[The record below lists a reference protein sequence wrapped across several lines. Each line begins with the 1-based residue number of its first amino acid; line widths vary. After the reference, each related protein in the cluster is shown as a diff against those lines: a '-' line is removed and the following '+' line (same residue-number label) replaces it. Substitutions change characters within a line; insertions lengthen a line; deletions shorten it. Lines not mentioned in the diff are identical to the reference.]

1 MQRDSSKLDDPS
13 RRGQADARVTVAVK
27 ITVHVRT
34 VCSFSQRI
42 FSWWD
47 SLLLLSLVASNLS
60 TTVTTLCIP
69 SQSITLFFVAFVA
82 IAIRSTSTMNS
93 FRASVSIAG
102 WTLWGS
108 LMGGGNHYCDAAMI
122 GDRVCRSTEHY
133 DEFPVLCHMLD
144 RLAVDQEGLAQ
155 EIHDWAAAHGLLVGT
170 NIPTTEYSMAS
181 VEEESIQDNNDHH
194 RSNLPVVFAHGMGDS
209 CFNSGMQHIGEHTS
223 QLLGGVYVT
232 CIPTGDTQSEDTTNG
247 YFLNMDASVDVF
259 AAKIA
264 QDPQLANGFH
274 AIGFSQGNNVIRGY
288 IARYNNPPVDT
299 FISVNG
305 VNAGVGAVPH
315 CFPTD
320 GLHHSLAGG
329 MCDLLMEQASR
340 HAYSE
345 WTQKH
350 SFQANYWRDPRPV
363 ERDAYQKFSQL
374 ARWNNE
380 GQFNQ
385 TYNDNFA
392 KVKKFVWIMAT
403 EDGMVWPKEGEHWG
417 APDPKDPFRRIL
429 PMNETEWY
437 QKDLFG
443 LKTAQEAGKN
453 YFETFEGDHLQFSME
468 DFDRWIHTYIAIP
481 NRASPGTAVT
491 NA

>member
-1 MQRDSSKLDDPS
+1 MKISH
-13 RRGQADARVTVAVK
+13 TVVN
-27 ITVHVRT
+27 V
-34 VCSFSQRI
+34 
-42 FSWWD
+42 
-47 SLLLLSLVASNLS
+47 L
-60 TTVTTLCIP
+60 
-69 SQSITLFFVAFVA
+69 
-82 IAIRSTSTMNS
+82 
-93 FRASVSIAG
+93 G
-102 WTLWGS
+102 WTLWNIVTDGKHS
-108 LMGGGNHYCDAAMI
+108 DAVVIA
-122 GDRVCRSTEHY
+122 DRVCSSTEQYEDH
-133 DEFPVLCHMLD
+133 PVLCHMLD
-144 RLAVDQEGLAQ
+144 RLAIDQEALAQ

-170 NIPTTEYSMAS
+170 NFPALSSKETVEKNKTT
-181 VEEESIQDNNDHH
+181 H

-232 CIPTGDTQSEDTTNG
+232 CIPTGDTQSEDTSNG

-259 AAKIA
+259 ASKIA

-320 GLHHSLAGG
+320 GLHQSLSGG
-329 MCDLLMEQASR
+329 VCDLLMEQASR

-363 ERDAYQKFSQL
+363 EREPYQKFSQL

-385 TYNDNFA
+385 TYKDNFA
-392 KVKKFVWIMAT
+392 KTNKFVWIMAT
-403 EDGMVWPKEGEHWG
+403 QDGMVWPKEGEHWG
-417 APDPKDPFRRIL
+417 APDPEDPFRRIL

-437 QKDLFG
+437 QQDLFG

-453 YFETFEGDHLQFSME
+453 FFETFEGDHLQFSME

-481 NRASPGTAVT
+481 SSASHDGIASSS
-491 NA
+491 A